1 MKKMNRAASGL
12 RVFGAVL
19 LIGLVLICLPLTVP
33 RLLGYHIYSV
43 ISGSMEPAIPT
54 GSLVYIQE
62 TEPAEIE
69 TGDVIAFYGNM
80 DSSSI
85 ITHRV
90 TDNRIV
96 MGEFITKG
104 DANQAEDMNPVPYE
118 NFIGKVVR
126 SVPAAGRAAEL
137 FTSTD
142 GKILAVSVILVS
154 VILQGLA
161 ALLER
166 GK

>member
-12 RVFGAVL
+12 RIFGAVL

-69 TGDVIAFYGNM
+69 TGDVIAFYGNI

-161 ALLER
+161 ALLDR